1 MKTLL
6 AGLVLAAGLNAFAS
20 PVTEN
25 RAWTETYVV
34 TAAPHIEVS
43 NIWGGVKVR
52 AGEHGQVTVSITER
66 RIAPDQARFD
76 RSLETIPLNIAAD
89 ATSVSLLVGK
99 RRQDWQRGD
108 DCHDC
113 RVDYQFDIQV
123 PPDAVIDVG
132 TVMDGRIDIQGV
144 AGVISASNVNG
155 PIDIGGV
162 NDCAD
167 VENVNGPITMHF
179 SRAPLQN
186 CSIETING
194 DVTLEVPENTSLD
207 VAFDLFNGKVWS
219 ELPVGAFELPAS
231 VEQTVEDGRTRYR
244 IQQLAG
250 VRIGAGGPVYSV
262 ASMNGDLRIR
272 KHQ

>member
-1 MKTLL
+1 
-6 AGLVLAAGLNAFAS
+6 
-20 PVTEN
+20 
-25 RAWTETYVV
+25 
-34 TAAPHIEVS
+34 
-43 NIWGGVKVR
+43 
-52 AGEHGQVTVSITER
+52 
-66 RIAPDQARFD
+66 
-76 RSLETIPLNIAAD
+76 
-89 ATSVSLLVGK
+89 
-99 RRQDWQRGD
+99 
-108 DCHDC
+108 
-113 RVDYQFDIQV
+113 
-123 PPDAVIDVG
+123 
-132 TVMDGRIDIQGV
+132 
-144 AGVISASNVNG
+144 
-155 PIDIGGV
+155 
-162 NDCAD
+162 
-167 VENVNGPITMHF
+167 MHF